1 MKRFVKRLL
10 DNLCLNYLKDD
21 YLIQKKDHSKDLLCD
36 NKILDSYK
44 VITDTGDVIFE
55 SKSPSSLI
63 KENSYTIK
71 ALLKELDADDKIYK
85 DYIKPIL
92 LHFAKLLSIAPASL
106 CGHDSVSGGLFR
118 HSLLVS
124 YYLIHNLNI

>member
-71 ALLKELDADDKIYK
+71 ALLKELDADDRIYK

-92 LHFAKLLSIAPASL
+92 LYFAKLLSFALAAR
-106 CGHDSVSGGLFR
+106 CGHQSRSA
-118 HSLLVS
+118 LLPNTTLLRS
-124 YYLIHNLNI
+124 KTL